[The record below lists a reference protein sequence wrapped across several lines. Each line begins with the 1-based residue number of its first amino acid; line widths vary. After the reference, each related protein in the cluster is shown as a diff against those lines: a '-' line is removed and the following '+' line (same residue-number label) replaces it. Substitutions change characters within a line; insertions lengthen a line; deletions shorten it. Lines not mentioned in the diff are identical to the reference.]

1 MYTVNLIA
9 TFISTIL
16 VLFTAF
22 FVLFK
27 NRTIKSQAW
36 NFYFLYNLVAA
47 GIPGSIFLTYFMYDS
62 PDLIIYN
69 KTSQV
74 FSIVFSAAVLN
85 LSLTYPEREKK
96 VPLYIPILVTLPAV
110 IISVLILSTDLS
122 LKSVKFEDWKL
133 VRETGIL
140 YPIYAATSFLYFILS
155 WVIFLI
161 NYIRTK
167 IEAYR
172 LQIRYV
178 FLATS
183 VFLTLTYIGSIFMPL
198 LANNYT
204 YYALAPS
211 SASLAS
217 TFTLFYSVIAYNIM
231 DIRTA
236 IHKTA
241 MYFVLSTTVFIP
253 IAIIIYF
260 TEHFKNIVNIPAEI
274 TAISSILAFVLFVY
288 LFQPGID
295 RAFKR
300 KIADIEYLTNRYIQK
315 ASRLK
320 TLDELIKASAMELHQ
335 GLGLTRTLFF
345 IYDEDSRGFKK
356 SFDTSESED
365 EGMTI
370 DRHFPLIIWFARNQE
385 ILALNRV
392 YVDDQSFK
400 PIREEVSEFF
410 NKYDISS
417 ILPLYYENRIYGMLC
432 LGKKENMKSLT
443 PDELEKLEEFRI
455 RSNDFI
461 ITALAY
467 DKAKQDQFI
476 SRSLG
481 LSGSI
486 LHASAADS
494 LPQMKNMKFGSLIAP
509 GYSRGVDYFD
519 FLQPTQNS
527 IGILLTDVSGLG
539 INNAL
544 YSVLLR
550 SVFHA
555 CINEAASP
563 YIMIKRINL
572 VLHDYTKGKGELVT
586 AFYAFFDTDTKRL
599 FYSNAGF
606 PPAEVFRIERNDFDS
621 LDTEGSPLGYKLN
634 AEFGQGRTELKSGDI
649 CVIYSKSFINSKN
662 SENESFG
669 LLRLRN
675 IVKEAKSKLPAD
687 IARNLKSAYENFM
700 GIALQGSDITLL
712 IIKIT

>member
-9 TFISTIL
+9 TFISTIM

-22 FVLFK
+22 FVLYK
-27 NRTIKSQAW
+27 NRTSQAW
-36 NFYFLYNLVAA
+36 QFFFLYNFIAA
-47 GIPGSIFLTYFMYDS
+47 GIPGSIFLTYYMYDS
-62 PDLIIYN
+62 PDLIIVN
-69 KTSQV
+69 RVSQI
-74 FSIVFSAAVLN
+74 FSIVFSASVLN

-96 VPLYIPILVTLPAV
+96 VSLYIPLLLTMPAI
-110 IISVLILSTDLS
+110 IISILIFSTDLS
-122 LKSVKFEDWKL
+122 IKSVRFENWKL

-140 YPIYAATSFLYFILS
+140 YPIYAGVSFLYFIIS
-155 WVIFLI
+155 WIIFI
-161 NYIRTK
+161 MNYIRTK
-167 IEAYR
+167 IETYR

-183 VFLTLTYIGSIFMPL
+183 VFLTLTYVGSIFMPL
-198 LANNYT
+198 LAHNYT
-204 YYALAPS
+204 FYALAPS
-211 SASLAS
+211 SASLVS

-241 MYFVLSTTVFIP
+241 MYIVLSTTVFIP
-253 IAIIIYF
+253 IVIILYF
-260 TEHFKNIVNIPAEI
+260 TEMFKGTISFTPEI
-274 TAISSILAFVLFVY
+274 IAGSSVMAFILFVY

-300 KIADIEYLTNRYIQK
+300 KITDIEDLTNRYIQK

-320 TLDELIKASAMELHQ
+320 TLNELIKASSLELHK

-345 IYDEDSRGFKK
+345 IYDEETRGFSKD
-356 SFDTSESED
+356 FDTSPLSD
-365 EGMTI
+365 ETVSI

-385 ILALNRV
+385 ILPLNRV
-392 YVDDQSFK
+392 YTDDQSFK
-400 PIREEVSEFF
+400 PIRDEVSEFF
-410 NKYDISS
+410 NRFDTTA

-481 LSGSI
+481 LSGNI
-486 LHASAADS
+486 LQGSAANS
-494 LPQMKNMKFGSLIAP
+494 LPVMKNMKFSSLIAP
-509 GYSRGVDYFD
+509 GYSRGIDYFD
-519 FLQPTQNS
+519 FLQPTKNT
-527 IGILLTDVSGLG
+527 IGILFTDVSGLG

-550 SVFHA
+550 SVFHS

-563 YIMIKRINL
+563 YIIIKRINL
-572 VLHDYTKGKGELVT
+572 VLHDYTRGKGELVT

-606 PPAEVFRIERNDFDS
+606 PPAEVFRIDRNDFDS

-649 CVIYSKSFINSKN
+649 CIIYSKSFINSKN

-675 IVKEAKSKLPAD
+675 IVKESKSKLPNE
-687 IARNLKSAYENFM
+687 IAKNLKIGYENFM

-712 IIKIT
+712 VIKIS